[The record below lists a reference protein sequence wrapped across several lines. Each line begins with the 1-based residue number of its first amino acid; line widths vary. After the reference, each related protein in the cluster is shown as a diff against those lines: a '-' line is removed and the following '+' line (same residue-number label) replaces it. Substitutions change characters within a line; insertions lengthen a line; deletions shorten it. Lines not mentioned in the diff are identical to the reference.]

1 MSSFKKGLTDGL
13 PIGLGYLA
21 VSFSFGILSFAGG
34 LNVWQ
39 ATIISM
45 TNLTSAG
52 QFAGLTIMLSGGSLI
67 EMIISQFIINLRYS
81 LMSISLSQHIDKSMN
96 LPRKLF
102 YGEFHTDEIFAVGM
116 GRPEKLNNR
125 YFLGVIIAPYIGWSL
140 GTFLG
145 AVCGEVLPAMITSA
159 LGVALYGM
167 FIAII
172 VPPMK
177 HSFKISVVV
186 AIAIA
191 LSLCFYFVPVLKNVS
206 SGFAIIICAV
216 IASVFGAIVFPI
228 EDEKQKREVSEPN
241 GKGSKT
247 DESPAEGELN
257 DNKEVN
263 KGGLA

>member
-21 VSFSFGILSFAGG
+21 VSFSFGILAVAGG
-34 LNVWQ
+34 LNIWQ
-39 ATIISM
+39 ATLISM

-52 QFAGLTIMLSGGSLI
+52 QFAGLSIMVSGGSLV

-81 LMSISLSQHIDKSMN
+81 LMSISLSQHIDESMN

-102 YGEFHTDEIFAVGM
+102 FGEFHTDEIFAVGM
-116 GRPEKLNNR
+116 GRPEKLNHK
-125 YFLGVIIAPYIGWSL
+125 YFLGVIILPYIGWSL

-145 AVCGEVLPAMITSA
+145 AVCGEILPAMVTNA

-177 HSFKISVVV
+177 HSWKVSVVV
-186 AIAIA
+186 IIAII
-191 LSLCFYFVPVLKNVS
+191 LSICFTYIPGLKNVS
-206 SGFAIIICAV
+206 SGFAVIICAV
-216 IASVFGAIVFPI
+216 TASLFGALVFPVK
-228 EDEKQKREVSEPN
+228 DEKEKEKVPN
-241 GKGSKT
+241 
-247 DESPAEGELN
+247 ESG
-257 DNKEVN
+257 
-263 KGGLA
+263 

>member
-21 VSFSFGILSFAGG
+21 VSFSFGILAVAGG
-34 LNVWQ
+34 LNIWQ
-39 ATIISM
+39 ATLISM

-52 QFAGLTIMLSGGSLI
+52 QFAGLSIMVSGGSLV

-81 LMSISLSQHIDKSMN
+81 LMSISLSQHIDESMN

-102 YGEFHTDEIFAVGM
+102 FGEFHTDEIFAVGM
-116 GRPEKLNNR
+116 GRPEKLNHK
-125 YFLGVIIAPYIGWSL
+125 YFLGVIILPYIGWSL

-145 AVCGEVLPAMITSA
+145 AVCGEILPAMVTNA

-177 HSFKISVVV
+177 HSWKVSVVV
-186 AIAIA
+186 IIAII
-191 LSLCFYFVPVLKNVS
+191 LSICFTYIPGLKNVS
-206 SGFAIIICAV
+206 SGFAVIICAV
-216 IASVFGAIVFPI
+216 TASLFGALVFPVK
-228 EDEKQKREVSEPN
+228 DEKEKEKVPN
-241 GKGSKT
+241 
-247 DESPAEGELN
+247 ES
-257 DNKEVN
+257 V
-263 KGGLA
+263 

>member
-1 MSSFKKGLTDGL
+1 MSAFKKGLTDGL

-21 VSFSFGILSFAGG
+21 VSFSFGILAVAGG

-39 ATIISM
+39 ATLISM

-52 QFAGLTIMLSGGSLI
+52 QFAGLTIMVSGGSLI
-67 EMIISQFIINLRYS
+67 EMVISQFVINLRYS
-81 LMSISLSQHIDKSMN
+81 LMSISLSQHIDKSMT

-116 GRPEKLNNR
+116 GRPEKLSNK

-177 HSFKISVVV
+177 HSRKISIVV

-191 LSLCFYFVPVLKNVS
+191 LSLCFNFIPVLKNVS

-228 EDEKQKREVSEPN
+228 EDDKTKNDVESKESASDGTIINEKEGGSE
-241 GKGSKT
+241 
-247 DESPAEGELN
+247 
-257 DNKEVN
+257 
-263 KGGLA
+263 

>member
-1 MSSFKKGLTDGL
+1 MSSFRKGFTDGI

-21 VSFSFGILSFAGG
+21 VSFSFGILAVAGG

-39 ATIISM
+39 ATLISM

-52 QFAGLTIMLSGGSLI
+52 QFAGLTIMLSRGSII
-67 EMIISQFIINLRYS
+67 EMIVSQFVINLRYS
-81 LMSISLSQHIDKSMN
+81 LMSISMSQHIDKSMN
-96 LPRKLF
+96 LWRKLF

-116 GRPEKLNNR
+116 GRPEKLNNK

-145 AVCGEVLPAMITSA
+145 AVCGEILPAMITSA

-177 HSFKISVVV
+177 HSYKISIVV

-191 LSLCFYFVPVLKNVS
+191 LSLCFNFIPVLKNIS

-216 IASVFGAIVFPI
+216 VASIFGALVFPVD
-228 EDEKQKREVSEPN
+228 DEKKESAADNEN
-241 GKGSKT
+241 TKGDK
-247 DESPAEGELN
+247 
-257 DNKEVN
+257 K
-263 KGGLA
+263 

>member
-1 MSSFKKGLTDGL
+1 MSSFRKGLTDGL

-21 VSFSFGILSFAGG
+21 VSFSFGILAVAGG

-39 ATIISM
+39 ATLISM

-52 QFAGLTIMLSGGSLI
+52 QFAGLTIMLSGGSVI
-67 EMIISQFIINLRYS
+67 EMIVSQIVINLRYS
-81 LMSISLSQHIDKSMN
+81 LMSISMSQHIDGSMN

-102 YGEFHTDEIFAVGM
+102 FGEFHTDEIFAVGM
-116 GRPEKLNNR
+116 GRPEKLGHK

-145 AVCGEVLPAMITSA
+145 AVCGEILPAMVTNA

-177 HSFKISVVV
+177 HSWKVSIVV
-186 AIAIA
+186 ALAVV
-191 LSLCFYFVPVLKNVS
+191 LSLCFAYVPFLKNVS
-206 SGFAIIICAV
+206 AGFAIIICAV
-216 IASVFGAIVFPI
+216 TASVFGAIVFPVKD
-228 EDEKQKREVSEPN
+228 ENDEKDKGKDKRPF
-241 GKGSKT
+241 
-247 DESPAEGELN
+247 EGGTE
-257 DNKEVN
+257 
-263 KGGLA
+263 

>member
-1 MSSFKKGLTDGL
+1 MSSFRKGFTDGI

-21 VSFSFGILSFAGG
+21 VSFSFGILAVAGG

-39 ATIISM
+39 ATLISM

-52 QFAGLTIMLSGGSLI
+52 QFAGLTIMLSRGSII
-67 EMIISQFIINLRYS
+67 EMIVSQFVINLRYS
-81 LMSISLSQHIDKSMN
+81 LMSISMSQHIDKSMN

-116 GRPEKLNNR
+116 GRPEKLNHK

-145 AVCGEVLPAMITSA
+145 AVCGEILPAMITSA

-177 HSFKISVVV
+177 HSYKISIVV

-191 LSLCFYFVPVLKNVS
+191 LSLCFNFIPVLKNVS
-206 SGFAIIICAV
+206 SGFSIIICAV
-216 IASVFGAIVFPI
+216 VASIFGALVFPVD
-228 EDEKQKREVSEPN
+228 DEKKESAAEN
-241 GKGSKT
+241 ENTKGDK
-247 DESPAEGELN
+247 
-257 DNKEVN
+257 K
-263 KGGLA
+263 

>member
-21 VSFSFGILSFAGG
+21 VSFSFGILAVAGG
-34 LNVWQ
+34 LNIWQ
-39 ATIISM
+39 ATLISM

-52 QFAGLTIMLSGGSLI
+52 QFAGLSIMVSGGSLV

-81 LMSISLSQHIDKSMN
+81 LMSISLSQHIDESMN

-102 YGEFHTDEIFAVGM
+102 FGEFHTDEIFAVGM
-116 GRPEKLNNR
+116 GRPEKLNHK
-125 YFLGVIIAPYIGWSL
+125 YFLGVIILPYIGWSL

-145 AVCGEVLPAMITSA
+145 AVCGEILPTMVTNA

-177 HSFKISVVV
+177 HSWKVSVVV
-186 AIAIA
+186 IIAII
-191 LSLCFYFVPVLKNVS
+191 LSICFTYIPGLKNVS
-206 SGFAIIICAV
+206 SGFAVIICAV
-216 IASVFGAIVFPI
+216 TASLFGALVFPVK
-228 EDEKQKREVSEPN
+228 DEKEKEKVPN
-241 GKGSKT
+241 
-247 DESPAEGELN
+247 ES
-257 DNKEVN
+257 V
-263 KGGLA
+263 